1 MIRRQYKIGY
11 DRQQGMLLPPRLE
24 EYVAENNPVR
34 AIDAYVETLD
44 MAQLGFT
51 KTRGGVTAGQPP
63 YAPAMLLKLYLWG
76 YLNRVRSSRRLEKE
90 TYRNLEVIWLLQGLH
105 PCYRTIADFR
115 KENAQA
121 LKAVY
126 TDFLLVC
133 RELELFGG
141 ELVGIDS
148 VFLEGDAS
156 KASIYTK
163 KRLEKLLAC
172 IEAEIA
178 EYLHVLDRGDAQE
191 FEMRGDDG
199 DGALAEKLVQLQTR
213 QQEYH
218 TMVETLKDS
227 DDTQVSRTDRDAR
240 LLTKKTDKGP
250 TAGYNVQCA
259 VDSKH
264 KLIVAGEVVNDGN
277 DTQQLAPMAIQA
289 KENLGVETLRA
300 TADASYYTQQGVKA
314 CEDAGI
320 TPYVAIPDK
329 NTVTRAQGRFERT
342 DFSYEAETDTYR
354 CPAGTSLVYTT
365 TQQKNGKQM
374 RRYISASDQCAVCPF
389 KAQCLPGKTPY
400 RQLYRW
406 EHEAVVDRHR
416 HRMAEEGCE
425 YMRQRAGLVE
435 HPFGTLKIWCGWTHF
450 LVRGL
455 DKVRGEMHLLLTCYN
470 FKRVLNIIGPDA
482 FRAYCQQRVNPP
494 RQRVRMAGKHGVK
507 SVLQGANCAKASGV
521 NTILREVFEHRVFLN
536 ALALAYDKI
545 VSFRTFPDK
554 LLNMYELAYRL

>member
-11 DRQQGMLLPPRLE
+11 DRQQGMLLPPRID
-24 EYVAENNPVR
+24 EYVDESNAVR
-34 AIDAYVETLD
+34 AIDAYVETLE

-51 KTRGGVTAGQPP
+51 KTEGGVTAGQPP
-63 YAPAMLLKLYLWG
+63 YAPGTVLKLYLWG
-76 YLNRVRSSRRLEKE
+76 YLNRIRSSRRLEKE

-105 PCYRTIADFR
+105 PCYKTVADFR
-115 KENAQA
+115 KDNPQA

-126 TDFLLVC
+126 RDFLLVC
-133 RELELFGG
+133 RELKLFGG

-156 KASIYTK
+156 RASIYTK
-163 KRLEKLLAC
+163 KRLAKLLVR

-178 EYLHVLDRGDAQE
+178 EYLQILDEGDAQE
-191 FEMRGDDG
+191 AERGCDDG
-199 DGALAEKLVQLQTR
+199 DGALAEKLAQLQAR
-213 QQEYH
+213 QQECH
-218 TMVETLKDS
+218 TMVETLKKDS
-227 DDTQVSRTDRDAR
+227 DETQVSCTDPDAR
-240 LLTKKTDKGP
+240 LLSKKTDKGP

-289 KENLGVETLRA
+289 KENLGVETLTA
-300 TADASYYTQQGVKA
+300 TADASYYTHQGVKD

-329 NTVTRAQGRFERT
+329 NSAIRVQGRFERT

-354 CPAGTSLVYTT
+354 CPADISLVYTT

-374 RRYISASDQCAVCPF
+374 RRYISPSAQCAVCPS
-389 KAQCLPGKTPY
+389 KAQCLPEKTPY

-406 EHEAVVDRHR
+406 EHEAVVERHR
-416 HRMAEEGCE
+416 HRMAEEGRE
-425 YMRQRAGLVE
+425 SMRQRAGLVE
-435 HPFGTLKIWCGWTHF
+435 HPFGTLKLWCGWTHF

-470 FKRVLNIIGPDA
+470 FKRVLNIIGLEA
-482 FRAYCQQRVNPP
+482 FRAYCEQRANSARHPDRVDCG
-494 RQRVRMAGKHGVK
+494 QRAN
-507 SVLQGANCAKASGV
+507 SALQGPHVDDVS
-521 NTILREVFEHRVFLN
+521 VFE
-536 ALALAYDKI
+536 AI
-545 VSFRTFPDK
+545 
-554 LLNMYELAYRL
+554 LLFFSMIACCWRHCTQQMTRLCPFGFSY